1 MGFEVLR
8 TQPPPLRVCP
18 PFLPGRLW
26 VFFYHQKLP
35 LRVQGRRV
43 WARRLQVSSAVGN
56 CAAPR
61 VTLSDCEGLCG
72 ERPPAPSGP
81 GVTAALQ
88 RGVCDTP
95 PAFPPNGNRKRA
107 VCRVC
112 LGKVVSAHT
121 LQRKDGHLP
130 SCRAPSTAGLSG
142 ASLRKASQPGSGR
155 SSALPPQGRS
165 PPAIRPRPAA
175 PPPSPAAPTPR
186 LPRGHRATQQK
197 REVGRIRASGCDETP
212 VSPAHPSGRLSSCC
226 GRADLSG
233 KLSLFLP
240 RAARCPCRLPTGGLL
255 RTGRWPGAGRWC
267 CVLTRGWNEDLLERG
282 SLRTLSVFSFP

>member
-1 MGFEVLR
+1 MCVPALPAGAPLLGFSFTTR
-8 TQPPPLRVCP
+8 SSS
-18 PFLPGRLW
+18 LW
-26 VFFYHQKLP
+26 
-35 LRVQGRRV
+35 VQGRRV
-43 WARRLQVSSAVGN
+43 WARRLQVSSAMGN

-72 ERPPAPSGP
+72 ERPPALSSP

-112 LGKVVSAHT
+112 LGKVVFAHM

-142 ASLRKASQPGSGR
+142 ASLQKASQPGSGR

-165 PPAIRPRPAA
+165 PPAIRPRPAEPPPPPAA
-175 PPPSPAAPTPR
+175 PPPTPR

-197 REVGRIRASGCDETP
+197 REVGRIGASGCDENP
-212 VSPAHPSGRLSSCC
+212 VSPSHPSGCLSSRC
-226 GRADLSG
+226 GRSNLSG
-233 KLSLFLP
+233 KLSLFLT
-240 RAARCPCRLPTGGLL
+240 RAARCPCRLLTGGLL

-267 CVLTRGWNEDLLERG
+267 CVLTQGWNEELLERA
-282 SLRTLSVFSFP
+282 SLRTLGVFSFP